1 MILPWTILF
10 LIIGSLLVWLAGRWR
25 PLAARWLSLAVL
37 TLHLAALLWLWTQFN
52 FQSPVSNLQSSS
64 TWLMEYNVPWIPQLG
79 IHFHLALDGL
89 GLILIM
95 LTNFLGIIAVGA
107 SWNEIQERVGF
118 FHATLLWVV
127 ASLTGVFLAV
137 DLFLFY
143 FFWELM
149 LVPLYFL
156 IGIWGHERREYA
168 TLKFFIYTQ
177 FAGLL
182 MLLSILGLYFVHG
195 RTTGVY
201 TFDYQQL
208 LGTVMST
215 TTAFWLML
223 GFFVAFAVKLP
234 AFPFHTWLPDA
245 HTEAPTAGSVD
256 LAGLVL
262 KVGAFG
268 FLRFLIPLFPE
279 AAFRIAP
286 WAMTLGV
293 IGILYGALLAFAQ
306 TDLKRLVAYTSV
318 SHMGFVLLGIFAW
331 NQLALQGVVIVM
343 VAHGISTGGLFLLVG
358 QLYERTGTR
367 DLRQLGG
374 LWEGLPRMSRV
385 SIVLALASLGLP
397 GMGNFIGEFL
407 ILLGTFQV
415 SPVLT
420 LLATL
425 GFVFAAVYALW
436 MVQRIFAGSKPAT
449 LPTLP
454 DIHGRELALMTA
466 LIVIVFWLGVWPQ
479 PVLDT
484 SAPTI
489 RNLQQIVNQTYVE
502 DGLETGDQ
510 RVKTEGTD
518 NLQSLVSTLSE
529 GMTP

>member
-10 LIIGSLLVWLAGRWR
+10 LIIGSLLVWLAGGWR

-37 TLHLAALLWLWTQFN
+37 AVHLAALIWLWTQ
-52 FQSPVSNLQSSS
+52 SNPSASSGQVLQTSS
-64 TWLMEYNVPWIPQLG
+64 TWIMEYNVPWIPQLG

-89 GLILIM
+89 SLILII

-143 FFWELM
+143 FFWELV

-156 IGIWGHERREYA
+156 IGIWGHYYREYA

-177 FAGLL
+177 FAGLM
-182 MLLSILGLYFVHG
+182 MLLAILGLYFVHG

-208 LGTVMST
+208 LGTVMSPR
-215 TTAFWLML
+215 TAFWLML

-234 AFPFHTWLPDA
+234 AFPLHTWLPDA

-262 KVGAFG
+262 KVGAYG
-268 FLRFLIPLFPE
+268 FLRFLVPLFPE

-306 TDLKRLVAYTSV
+306 TNLKRLVAYTSV

-331 NQLALQGVVIVM
+331 NHLALQGVVIVM
-343 VAHGISTGGLFLLVG
+343 VSHGISTGGLFLLVG

-385 SIVLALASLGLP
+385 GIVLALASLGLP

-407 ILLGTFQV
+407 VLLGAFQAN
-415 SPVLT
+415 PVLA

-425 GFVFAAVYALW
+425 GFVFAAVYSLW
-436 MVQRIFAGSKPAT
+436 MVQRIFAGSRPPAM
-449 LPTLP
+449 PKLP

-466 LIVIVFWLGVWPQ
+466 LVVIVFWLGVRPQ

-484 SAPTI
+484 TEPAI
-489 RNLQQIVNQTYVE
+489 QNLQQIVNQTYGDE
-502 DGLETGDQ
+502 EIGDRRLEI
-510 RVKTEGTD
+510 EYAD
-518 NLQSLVSTLSE
+518 NLQSPISSLSK
-529 GMTP
+529 GGRP